1 MSAPQGISPIEKLT
15 ANHQVKQFR
24 CGKNSLDHFL
34 RSHALKNQLAE
45 SSQTYVVHRD
55 LFVLG
60 YMTLAFGSVSL
71 SEAPVSI
78 AENLP
83 TSYPV
88 PVMILARW
96 AVDKTEQKHGIGRSL
111 VDALDD
117 NMAKFYKEFGFIE
130 CPVGPRKLMM
140 PIEVVRLSI

>member
-111 VDALDD
+111 L
-117 NMAKFYKEFGFIE
+117 
-130 CPVGPRKLMM
+130 
-140 PIEVVRLSI
+140 